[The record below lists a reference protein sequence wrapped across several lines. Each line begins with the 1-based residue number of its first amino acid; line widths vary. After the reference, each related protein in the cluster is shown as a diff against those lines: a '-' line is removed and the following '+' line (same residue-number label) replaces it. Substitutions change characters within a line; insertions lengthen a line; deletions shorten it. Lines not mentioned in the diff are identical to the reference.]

1 MLKGIVHPK
10 MKIVSSF
17 THPQVVPN
25 LNECLSSA
33 EHKVRCSEECGKQS
47 SSGAPL
53 TPMCLFSYYGSQ
65 WCHKTAWLQTFFK
78 ISSFVRQNKEIHTG
92 LELGWVND
100 DRYFIFGWTIIL
112 SRISSTHVKPIIM
125 AIILL
130 LFQLL
135 FKIFSS
141 FLSCIENDFILNNNN
156 NGYYYWFF
164 FYVWWES
171 NLFLIFSNVSL
182 FWGRSLTLTCPA
194 QTSQSFSL
202 FPVWDCCCC
211 CCIWTTEQDLL
222 TSHTQHNCCYSVLCA
237 V

>member
-1 MLKGIVHPK
+1 MSLFCWTQR
-10 MKIVSSF
+10 KIFWRMWEAEQFWGTIDSHVFIFQLWKSMV
-17 THPQVVPN
+17 PQNSLVTN
-25 LNECLSSA
+25 
-33 EHKVRCSEECGKQS
+33 
-47 SSGAPL
+47 
-53 TPMCLFSYYGSQ
+53 F
-65 WCHKTAWLQTFFK
+65 LQNIFFCR
-78 ISSFVRQNKEIHTG
+78 RQNKEIHTG

-100 DRYFIFGWTIIL
+100 DRYFIFGWTIPL

-125 AIILL
+125 EIILL

-156 NGYYYWFF
+156 NEYYYWFF
-164 FYVWWES
+164 FNVWWES

-211 CCIWTTEQDLL
+211 CIWTTEQDLL